1 MAMKHNKVLVP
12 LAPGFEEIE
21 AVTIIDVL
29 RRAEIDVVVA
39 GLQAG
44 PARGAH
50 QIDIATDAT
59 LETLDPAD
67 FRMIVL
73 PGGMPGAT
81 NLREHDG
88 VQYFIRAITDHGGT
102 VAAICAAP
110 IALAPSGITTERTVT
125 SYPGFGDQVP
135 SASYVEN
142 RVVIDGPVITSRG
155 PGTALEFALA
165 LVERLGKA
173 DRARELEKAMLVH
186 RPELPREVPAG

>member
-1 MAMKHNKVLVP
+1 MKHNKVLVP

-29 RRAEIDVVVA
+29 RRAEIEVVVA
-39 GLQAG
+39 GLEPG

-50 QIDIATDAT
+50 QIDIATDAA

-81 NLREHDG
+81 NLREHEG

-102 VAAICAAP
+102 AAAICAAP
-110 IALAPSGITTERTVT
+110 IALAASGITRERTVT
-125 SYPGFGDQVP
+125 SYPGFEDQVP
-135 SASYVEN
+135 SAAYVEN

-173 DRARELEKAMLVH
+173 DQARELQKAMLVH
-186 RPELPREVPAG
+186 RPEPPREVPPS